1 MSVRF
6 EIGGVLDKI
15 EAMRKRAVFAVTNVA
30 LDDLNEYVP
39 FEIGDLMGSSD
50 RKSVIEDGHIEW
62 ETPYAPIVWRGTR
75 KGRPLRISKVHHPKA
90 TSRWTVKGKAD
101 NLEKWRRVAEKA
113 LGGHT

>member
-15 EAMRKRAVFAVTNVA
+15 EAMRKRAVFAVTNEA
-30 LDDLNEYVP
+30 RTDLNEYVP
-39 FEIGDLMGSSD
+39 FETGDLMGSSL
-50 RKSVIEDGHIEW
+50 RHSVIEDGHIEW
-62 ETPYAPIVWRGTR
+62 VTPYAAIVWRGTR
-75 KGRPLRISKVHHPKA
+75 KGRPLRINKVEHKKA

-101 NLEKWRRVAEKA
+101 NLEKWRRKAEKA